1 MVLQTD
7 LTGEA
12 SDLGG
17 YADEKL
23 KALIVE
29 MKRSAGIIAI
39 GNELLSGHTV
49 DTNTAYLGREL
60 LLADAQVTR
69 HWTVPDELDAIAEAL
84 TLGTQSCD
92 VILVTGGLGPTDD
105 DITRQALAEFLGVD
119 LELHEDLLVQLR
131 QFFDARGYPM
141 PERNEIQAYLPV
153 GCDVLPNEMGT
164 APGIRATCEGVPV
177 YVLPGVPKEMKAMFQ
192 AVVRPE
198 LLALSGHKI
207 VVKKLKCFGV
217 GESAL
222 VSKLGRK
229 MRRGRNPLINCTVD
243 FGVITLHVIGS
254 GATLQ
259 EAHALVEQDESYI
272 RRTLGDLVYGESDD
286 TFAHVIGRVLHQSKG
301 TLAVAESCTGGL
313 LAKMITDVP
322 GSSGF
327 FRQGWVTYCNESKMQ
342 QLGVSKKLLNRFG
355 AVSEPVAEAMALGAL
370 EKSGA
375 QHAISVTGIAGPT
388 GGTESKPVGLVFIG
402 TASEQGCHVK
412 KYLLT
417 RDRASIRLRA
427 AQSALHQFWKGL
439 NL

>member
-1 MVLQTD
+1 
-7 LTGEA
+7 
-12 SDLGG
+12 
-17 YADEKL
+17 
-23 KALIVE
+23 
-29 MKRSAGIIAI
+29 MKKSAGIISI

-60 LLADAQVTR
+60 LSVDAQVTR
-69 HWTVPDELDAIAEAL
+69 QWTVPDELDAIAEAL

-105 DITRQALAEFLGVD
+105 DVTRQALAEFLGAE
-119 LELHEDLLVQLR
+119 LELQEELLVQLR
-131 QFFDARGYPM
+131 QFFDSRGYPM
-141 PERNEIQAYLPV
+141 PQRNEIQAYLPV

-164 APGIRATCEGVPV
+164 APGIKATCEGVPV
-177 YVLPGVPKEMKAMFQ
+177 YVLPGVPNEMKAMFET
-192 AVVRPE
+192 AIRPE
-198 LLALSGHKI
+198 LLQLAGHKI
-207 VVKKLKCFGV
+207 VIRKLKCFGV
-217 GESAL
+217 GESKL
-222 VSKLGRK
+222 VSMLGTK

-254 GATLQ
+254 EATLQ
-259 EAHALVEQDESYI
+259 EAQTLVEQDEASI
-272 RRTLGDLVYGESDD
+272 RKKLGDLVFGESDD
-286 TFAHVIGRVLHQSKG
+286 TFAHVIGRFLQQSQG

-313 LAKMITDVP
+313 LAKLLTDVP
-322 GSSGF
+322 GASSY

-342 QLGVSKKLLNRFG
+342 QLGVSKNILDRFG

-402 TASEQGCHVK
+402 TASEQGCDVK
-412 KYLLT
+412 KYLFT
-417 RDRASIRLRA
+417 RDRASVRFRA